1 MSIRELPDRA
11 PAQVVELQ
19 DALLANADRLLN
31 SALAVLDLGN
41 VALSRSL
48 AILGMEESGKAI
60 ALHQRRVAMATEPEG
75 EPFASTGLQELWA
88 DHELKLRLV
97 HDFLVDEEYWFGV
110 KPSDPI
116 TNREY
121 LGAIKSWARRH
132 DKLKRRGFYVDI
144 DKVGGTLTPMGVTDE
159 RSLSDVIASRPS
171 DRLAVAPWGTY

>member
-1 MSIRELPDRA
+1 MSIRELPDLA

-97 HDFLVDEEYWFGV
+97 HDFLVDPAG
-110 KPSDPI
+110 PPRHLDPQPP
-116 TNREY
+116 TRRRPRRVR
-121 LGAIKSWARRH
+121 LRPARHTHPHPTSSLRAPGGPDPTDPEVARTRNPKARKTPGH
-132 DKLKRRGFYVDI
+132 QGFYAY
-144 DKVGGTLTPMGVTDE
+144 
-159 RSLSDVIASRPS
+159 SD
-171 DRLAVAPWGTY
+171 T